1 MKIYTIKEFAAKKA
15 KTVRTIERW
24 VLLGKLPLNHYAK
37 KGGRE
42 SMIVEASMHEW
53 MAEQYYNACCRFHTE
68 KSSYV
73 SRIELIAKIA
83 VEDGLNMTKLCKML
97 GE

>member
-24 VLLGKLPLNHYAK
+24 VLLGKLPPNHYAK

-53 MAEQYYNACCRFHTE
+53 MAEQYFDACCRYHSE
-68 KSSYV
+68 KTRYDNS
-73 SRIELIAKIA
+73 IELIAKIA
-83 VEDGLNMTKLCKML
+83 IEDNLNMTKLCKML